1 MYQFENPFVVDSAK
15 FIAAFGDIATPHREA
30 IRNTIAW
37 YRQHLQAQDSL
48 KTDLRMYEQPN
59 LRTNSQA

>member
-1 MYQFENPFVVDSAK
+1 MW
-15 FIAAFGDIATPHREA
+15 GEA